1 MASISYTIPF
11 VSSEAT
17 APAGVKVERRTLVD
31 EVHDQLVELLLE
43 GHAPPGSPLRIDH
56 LARTWGV
63 SPTPVREALSRAAAS
78 GLVERVPLR
87 GFQVA
92 PLLTEEQFA
101 QLMDVRALLEPTG
114 AALASAAGDDAVA
127 VRLREV
133 HARMATAPRGPSAH
147 DVQQY
152 LRADVEFHQV
162 LVHASGNAFLE
173 AALATT
179 AAHAHRFRRFPGG
192 VVTDADEALAE
203 HAAVLAAVE
212 AGDAE
217 GAADAMRSH
226 LAGVRRRAVHAQ
238 G

>member
-1 MASISYTIPF
+1 MASQ
-11 VSSEAT
+11 AT

-56 LARTWGV
+56 LARAWGV

-92 PLLTEEQFA
+92 PLLTEEQFT

-114 AALASAAGDDAVA
+114 AALASATRDTAVTS
-127 VRLREV
+127 RLREV

-162 LVHASGNAFLE
+162 LVRASGNAFLE

-203 HAAVLAAVE
+203 HAAVLEAVE

-217 GAADAMRSH
+217 AAAEAMRAH
-226 LAGVRRRAVHAQ
+226 LAGVRRRAVHAEA
-238 G
+238 